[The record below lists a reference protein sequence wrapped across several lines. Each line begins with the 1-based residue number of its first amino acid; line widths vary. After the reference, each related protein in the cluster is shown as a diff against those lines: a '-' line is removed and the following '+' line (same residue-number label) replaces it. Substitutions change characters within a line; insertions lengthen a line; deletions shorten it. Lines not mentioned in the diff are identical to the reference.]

1 MYKNEKLIIDNID
14 YVTSIAKKYVNRGL
28 ELEDLI
34 EEGCIGL
41 LVANE
46 KFNIN
51 PTDNFKDFAFPYINH
66 CILKAIENTS
76 KLIKLSLFDMSDL
89 DIINSIIDKF
99 VIKFKRVPTMSE
111 ISNIT
116 GFTSEEIEKLLNIS
130 LPILNIDEENEIF
143 KLKKYKK
150 IKENYLNCEED
161 LTLSDLLIDINE
173 NTYFDEEEIDIS
185 ELLLKSNLKPK
196 QIHILRL
203 AYGFYGDFL
212 SINEIAS
219 LYGVTYST
227 IQRIIKESLVKIRQ
241 TLGLNDNQKVYKK

>member
-1 MYKNEKLIIDNID
+1 MYKNEKLIIDYID
-14 YVTSIAKKYVNRGL
+14 YVTSIAKKYVNSGL

-41 LVANE
+41 LIANE

-99 VIKFKRVPTMSE
+99 IIKFKRVPTMSE

-130 LPILNIDEENEIF
+130 LPILSIDEENEIF

-185 ELLLKSNLKPK
+185 ELLLSSNLKPK

-212 SINEIAS
+212 SINEIANI
-219 LYGVTYST
+219 YGVTYST
-227 IQRIIKESLVKIRQ
+227 IQKIIKESLVKIRQ